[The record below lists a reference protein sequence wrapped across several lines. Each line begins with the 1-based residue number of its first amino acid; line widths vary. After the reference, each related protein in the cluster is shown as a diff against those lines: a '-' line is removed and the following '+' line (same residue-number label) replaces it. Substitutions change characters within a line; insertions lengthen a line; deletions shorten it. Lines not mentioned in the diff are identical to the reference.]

1 MAVLTAPARPETP
14 RYTVRKES
22 RPAPFMPT
30 HIENPMRVQ
39 VPDRTTPIYPSPPP
53 DLSGKYSWIVTQ
65 NGVPVSGH
73 QVGIFYRP
81 NMRLVEMAISDSSG
95 FFQFENL
102 IPDDPVY
109 FICALDKAG
118 APFQNAI
125 IYDYIQAPSAP

>member
-1 MAVLTAPARPETP
+1 MAVLTAPARLAIHK
-14 RYTVRKES
+14 YTVRKES

-30 HIENPMRVQ
+30 HIENPIRFQ
-39 VPDRTTPIYPSPPP
+39 VPDRTEPIYPSPPP

-73 QVGIFYRP
+73 LVGIFYRP
-81 NMRLVEMAISDSSG
+81 NMRLVATALSDG
-95 FFQFENL
+95 DGYFEFTNL

-118 APFQNAI
+118 GPFQNAI
-125 IYDYIQAPSAP
+125 IYDYIQAPSTP